1 MTYRNPFVPPVTKTQ
16 LKAVGKDPDCLYWSG
31 TFHCWCLSGDW
42 VRPYATTEQLLSEL
56 NLEINPESMRE
67 VRTNSPEAAKYLF
80 S

>member
-1 MTYRNPFVPPVTKTQ
+1 
-16 LKAVGKDPDCLYWSG
+16 
-31 TFHCWCLSGDW
+31 
-42 VRPYATTEQLLSEL
+42 LLSEL